1 MGLPVGVIVIGCAA
15 RTVAVGP
22 AGAAVAAFAVVP
34 LLDCD
39 AAEGVV
45 DKLAVSDRNIAENGG
60 GVGCGRKAFDQ
71 DAAGALG
78 AIEAVV
84 VADAG
89 IAHAGIADPGHNAGN
104 IMYADI
110 VDVEALQARNIAACN
125 VYAAVVAEL
134 FTLAVIAGG
143 HIAGGVCV
151 AGNHLAAVHGVGN
164 VQIADLPVFLIVQV
178 QGIVDLAV
186 GGDAGH
192 MFGFVAVGADC
203 DVGIGAAAALG
214 LQRGVLPLAAALK
227 QDLVAGN
234 IGVLIHAGDG
244 FPCGL
249 FGFAVFA
256 VVAVGADVVSGSC
269 GVRRKGV
276 GVAGSYGN
284 GLDVECAAVPA
295 VGVELDFLQIVG
307 GGACLGVAQR
317 HHAVYGYTEG
327 IALHINVHADG
338 LPCVGG
344 QRSGIGCVFAV
355 HMGLVLGGAVVG
367 EQAVCNRAAVV
378 EDIGNAVLVGIAVLV
393 QLHLGGDGDIAGIA
407 LGDVQAIV
415 NQSSLAA
422 VRGAAHLE
430 YLPHFGIG
438 DKFGSAAAVRVSPA
452 VHLGVIVQV
461 CDLRKVDGGGVLD
474 CGSFRLGGGGIL
486 GGAQCGRDGGNVVFL
501 DCRKVG
507 VRAAAVCTGYTCAGC
522 IIEGIRV
529 LHVRV
534 GGIQPACVDVG
545 HGHAQ
550 LLADSQ
556 LHFTQIFLHGG
567 FARTQ
572 LVDGH
577 INQLGVWIFLLQLL
591 DGSAERPGK
600 GGFIRRSCV
609 ADLNVGVLGKIL
621 GVVRAA
627 VKNDVIR
634 GRVAGILNLRQDAA
648 AGVVR
653 IHDGCAVDSVL
664 LQNGHALFFSHEIDK
679 AGSRILVAG
688 HDAVAEGHNG
698 FAGQRELAR
707 IVGAVELEV
716 IYRLRGRCAAI
727 VAAAYHFGQIVGG
740 DGSIGYVDNFRAIA
754 VSDFQL

>member
-1 MGLPVGVIVIGCAA
+1 M
-15 RTVAVGP
+15 
-22 AGAAVAAFAVVP
+22 
-34 LLDCD
+34 
-39 AAEGVV
+39 
-45 DKLAVSDRNIAENGG
+45 
-60 GVGCGRKAFDQ
+60 
-71 DAAGALG
+71 
-78 AIEAVV
+78 
-84 VADAG
+84 
-89 IAHAGIADPGHNAGN
+89 
-104 IMYADI
+104 
-110 VDVEALQARNIAACN
+110 
-125 VYAAVVAEL
+125 
-134 FTLAVIAGG
+134 
-143 HIAGGVCV
+143 
-151 AGNHLAAVHGVGN
+151 
-164 VQIADLPVFLIVQV
+164 
-178 QGIVDLAV
+178 
-186 GGDAGH
+186 
-192 MFGFVAVGADC
+192 
-203 DVGIGAAAALG
+203 
-214 LQRGVLPLAAALK
+214 
-227 QDLVAGN
+227 
-234 IGVLIHAGDG
+234 
-244 FPCGL
+244 
-249 FGFAVFA
+249 
-256 VVAVGADVVSGSC
+256 
-269 GVRRKGV
+269 
-276 GVAGSYGN
+276 
-284 GLDVECAAVPA
+284 
-295 VGVELDFLQIVG
+295 
-307 GGACLGVAQR
+307 
-317 HHAVYGYTEG
+317 
-327 IALHINVHADG
+327 
-338 LPCVGG
+338 
-344 QRSGIGCVFAV
+344 
-355 HMGLVLGGAVVG
+355 
-367 EQAVCNRAAVV
+367 
-378 EDIGNAVLVGIAVLV
+378 
-393 QLHLGGDGDIAGIA
+393 
-407 LGDVQAIV
+407 
-415 NQSSLAA
+415 
-422 VRGAAHLE
+422 
-430 YLPHFGIG
+430 
-438 DKFGSAAAVRVSPA
+438 
-452 VHLGVIVQV
+452 HLGVIVQV

-474 CGSFRLGGGGIL
+474 CGSFRLGGSGIL